1 MIFLKIRDVKRPQ
14 RKAGDAGIDFFVP
27 EKNDKFIAD
36 LKEANKEKELKLEN
50 DRIVLDPNKDVL
62 IPSGIKSK
70 FGNNLALIAFN
81 KSGVAV
87 KKNLICGACVID
99 SSYQGEIHLHLINVG
114 DKVQVIN
121 FGEKILQFVP
131 VKIENEPIN
140 IKEDIPEDEFYTTKS
155 DRGAGGFGSTGVE

>member
-1 MIFLKIRDVKRPQ
+1 VIFLKIRDVKRPQ

-27 EKNDKFIAD
+27 EKNDKFIED

-50 DRIVLDPNKDVL
+50 DQIILEPNKDVL

-99 SSYQGEIHLHLINVG
+99 SSYQGEIHLHMINVG
-114 DKVQVIN
+114 NETQVVN
-121 FGEKILQFVP
+121 FGEKILQFIP
-131 VKIENEPIN
+131 IKIENEPIN
-140 IKEDIPEDEFYTTKS
+140 VKEDVPEDEFYTTKT
-155 DRGAGGFGSTGVE
+155 DRGAGGFGSTGVN